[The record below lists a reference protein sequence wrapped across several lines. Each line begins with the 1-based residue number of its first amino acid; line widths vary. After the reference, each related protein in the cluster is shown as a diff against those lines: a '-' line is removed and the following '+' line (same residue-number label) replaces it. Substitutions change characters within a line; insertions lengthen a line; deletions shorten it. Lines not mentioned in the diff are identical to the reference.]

1 MVATSLEVL
10 GTVRPDGT
18 LELDER
24 LNVSPGRV
32 KVRVELIEQGA
43 QPSEGL
49 SQFVER
55 LRREMEAAGSHFLN
69 DSEVTDWVEEMR
81 SEEDRIE
88 EAYRQAEDK
97 RL

>member
-1 MVATSLEVL
+1 MAATSLEVL

-32 KVRVELIEQGA
+32 KVRVESVDQLA
-43 QPSEGL
+43 QPSENL
-49 SQFVER
+49 VEFVQR
-55 LRREMEAAGSHFLN
+55 LRREMEAAGSHFMN
-69 DSEVTDWVEEMR
+69 DDEVTAWVEELR

-88 EAYRQAEDK
+88 EAYRQAGDK
-97 RL
+97 RQ

>member
-1 MVATSLEVL
+1 MVTTSLEVL

-32 KVRVELIEQGA
+32 KVRVESIEQGA
-43 QPSEGL
+43 QPSESL
-49 SQFVER
+49 PQFVER
-55 LRREMEAAGSHFLN
+55 LRREMEAAGSPSMN
-69 DSEVTDWVEEMR
+69 DDEVTDWVEELR
-81 SEEDRIE
+81 SEEDRVE

-97 RL
+97 RQ